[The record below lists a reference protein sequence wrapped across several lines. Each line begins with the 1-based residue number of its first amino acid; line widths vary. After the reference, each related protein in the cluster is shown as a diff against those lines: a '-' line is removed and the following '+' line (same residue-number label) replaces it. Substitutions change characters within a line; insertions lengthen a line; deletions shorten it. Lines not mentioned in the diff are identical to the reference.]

1 MDEPILVTCSD
12 PLARCKNLADGEKGR
27 GQGMRSETS
36 GNGYS
41 CECKAGSTFD
51 DATKKCLCPGHGYFG
66 YAVGNESLIEI
77 T

>member
-1 MDEPILVTCSD
+1 
-12 PLARCKNLADGEKGR
+12 
-27 GQGMRSETS
+27 MRSETS

-51 DATKKCLCPGHGYFG
+51 DATKKCSCPGHGYYG
-66 YAVGNESLIEI
+66 YAIGNESPIGI